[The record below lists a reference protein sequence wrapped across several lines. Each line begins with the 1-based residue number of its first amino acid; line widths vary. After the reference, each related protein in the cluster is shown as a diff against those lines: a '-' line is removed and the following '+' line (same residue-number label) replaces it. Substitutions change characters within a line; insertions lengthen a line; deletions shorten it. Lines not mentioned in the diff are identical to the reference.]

1 MVHKYYSVRYRYNM
15 EKMDMKYISLLIL
28 VIQNTSLVLL
38 MRYSRTVSGQPY
50 LTSTAVF
57 LTEIIKIISS
67 IVLLHFEMD
76 CESRKTIEAIH
87 DIFARFLETLR
98 VAVPAFL
105 YTVQNNLLY
114 IALTKLDAAT
124 FQVSTQA
131 G

>member
-1 MVHKYYSVRYRYNM
+1 
-15 EKMDMKYISLLIL
+15 MKYVSLLIL

-57 LTEIIKIISS
+57 LTEIIKILSS
-67 IVLLHFEMD
+67 VILLHHEMD
-76 CESRKTIEAIH
+76 FEWRKTSEAIH
-87 DIFARFLETLR
+87 DIFYRFLETLR

-114 IALTKLDAAT
+114 VALTKLDAAT
-124 FQVSTQA
+124 FQVSA
-131 G
+131 PVR